1 MTSIT
6 YGFYD
11 ELLKLAQDGLLDYQP
26 IERLLHGSSNARFS
40 PKRAKGVMSALAAE
54 IPSVAGSAAKGAAT
68 LTIPAGV
75 FSMKAPS
82 HDMYSGFAG
91 GVFPAAAGIG
101 AGFGGTSGLLSAI
114 ANLSPKYRAYL
125 DRKARVE
132 DYLKMRAGR
141 HPSVYSQPV
150 LPHNPEAEL
159 SDSEMTDGRSAGRA

>member
-26 IERLLHGSSNARFS
+26 IERLLHGSSNARLS
-40 PKRAKGVMSALAAE
+40 SKRAKGVMSALAAQ
-54 IPSVAGSAAKGAAT
+54 IPTVAGPAAKGAAT

-82 HDMYSGFAG
+82 HDMYSGFASD
-91 GVFPAAAGIG
+91 VFPAAAGIG
-101 AGFGGTSGLLSAI
+101 ASFGGTSGLLSAI

-125 DRKARVE
+125 DRKAKVE
-132 DYLKMRAGR
+132 DYLKMRSGR
-141 HPSVYSQPV
+141 HPSVYAPPV
-150 LPHNPEAEL
+150 FPPNAEAA
-159 SDSEMTDGRSAGRA
+159 SAGPEVTGSRSFDLA